1 MARLLKC
8 SIALGA
14 SPLVIG
20 TFIYFTWRLTRWPWL
35 EIMGLASILIGIGAF
50 LGGAVCL
57 IVHLKSESHNART
70 SPIKAL
76 LVGGLLIANFPLAVF
91 YTTSAYDI
99 STRYTIRVHNESNDP
114 IESFV
119 ILGPGI
125 KTEMGPI
132 SSGHKAVR
140 HYYPTTD
147 GSLRFAA
154 RQNGL
159 SFDGELEGYVTRSW
173 DGDKT
178 VRIRENGSIEIKDN
192 LH

>member
-20 TFIYFTWRLTRWPWL
+20 TLIYFTWRLTRWPWL
-35 EIMGLASILIGIGAF
+35 EMMGLASILIGIGAF

-57 IVHLKSESHNART
+57 IVHLKSEPRTAHN

-76 LVGGLLIANFPLAVF
+76 LVGGLLISNFPLAVF

-114 IESFV
+114 IQSFV

-125 KTEMGPI
+125 ETEMGPI

-140 HYYPTTD
+140 HCYPTTD
-147 GSLRFAA
+147 GSLRFTA
-154 RQNGL
+154 RHHGL
-159 SFDGELEGYVTRSW
+159 RLDGELEGYVTRNW
-173 DGDKT
+173 NGDKT
-178 VRIRENGSIEIKDN
+178 VRIRDDGSIEIKDN
-192 LH
+192 LR

>member
-8 SIALGA
+8 SIALGV

-20 TFIYFTWRLTRWPWL
+20 TLIYFTWRLTRWPWL

-57 IVHLKSESHNART
+57 IFHLKSESRNART

-99 STRYTIRVHNESNDP
+99 STRYTIRVHNESNDS

-173 DGDKT
+173 AGDKT
-178 VRIRENGSIEIKDN
+178 VRVRENGSIEIKDN